1 MTAKSSVRAN
11 AAAPPGNGA
20 GAREPRKKVK
30 TLEQLGEIAAI
41 ARAAGRSVVLC
52 HGVFDL
58 VHMGHVRHLE
68 AARREGDVL
77 IITVTADAFVNKGPG
92 RPIFPELMRA
102 EMLGALEYV
111 DWVGVNHSP
120 SAETVLQVVRPNIY
134 VKGSDYENSEDDITG
149 KITQEKDT
157 VEKLGGRL
165 VFTKDITF
173 SSSSL
178 INKYLNVYDPPLRDF
193 LDRVRDRGGLRDLL
207 NLIDAVKDYRVVL
220 VGDTIIDEYQYV
232 RPMGKAAK
240 ENIIASQFE
249 SREVFAGGVIAAAN
263 HVASFCRE
271 VEVVTA
277 LGALDSHED
286 LIRSHLRPNVK
297 LTTITRPDAPTVR
310 KSRFVDPS
318 YMRKLFEVYFFND
331 TPYDAET
338 QEMVAAKVAE
348 ATKSAD
354 VVIANDFGHGFISP
368 PIVSVLRNNAAFLAV
383 NAQTNAGN
391 HGFNLITKYKHADYI
406 CLDAPEARLAVA
418 DKYTDVV
425 DIVESKLSK
434 CIDCERIIITYGQ
447 HGCIVYERGN
457 GPAVRVPAFT
467 HTVIDTVGAGD
478 AFMAVT
484 APLVKAGGRM
494 EEIGLIGNAAGA
506 IKVGIVGHRQYI
518 DKVPLVKFLTA
529 ILK

>member
-1 MTAKSSVRAN
+1 MSVKSSLRAN
-11 AAAPPGNGA
+11 VFVTPVTDARVREARDKVRTLNQLAEVAAA
-20 GAREPRKKVK
+20 ARR
-30 TLEQLGEIAAI
+30 
-41 ARAAGRSVVLC
+41 AGRTVVLA

-68 AARREGDVL
+68 AAHREGEIL
-77 IITVTADAFVNKGPG
+77 IVTVTADAFVNKGPG

-111 DWVGVNHSP
+111 DWVGVNHSA
-120 SAETVLQVVRPNIY
+120 SAENVLDIVKPDVY
-134 VKGSDYENSEDDITG
+134 VKGSDYENPEDDVTG
-149 KITQEKDT
+149 QIVQEKNA
-157 VEKLGGRL
+157 VEKHGGRL

-178 INKYLNVYDPPLRDF
+178 INRYLNVYDPPLRDF
-193 LDRVRDRGGLRDLL
+193 LDRMRNGAGLNGLL
-207 NLIDAVKDYRVVL
+207 NLIEAIRDYRVVL
-220 VGDTIIDEYQYV
+220 VGDTVIDEYQYV

-249 SREVFAGGVIAAAN
+249 SSEVFSGGVIAAAN

-277 LGALDSHED
+277 LGAQDSHEA

-297 LTTITRPDAPTVR
+297 LTAIIRPDAPTVR

-318 YMRKLFEVYFFND
+318 YLRKLFEVYFFND
-331 TPYDAET
+331 TPFDAET
-338 QEMVAAKVAE
+338 ENLVATKVAAA
-348 ATKSAD
+348 ATNAD
-354 VVIANDFGHGFISP
+354 VVIATDFGHGLISP
-368 PIVSVLRNNAAFLAV
+368 RIVPVLRDNASFLAV

-391 HGFNLITKYKHADYI
+391 QGFNLITKYKHADYI

-418 DKYTDVV
+418 DKYTEIVEL
-425 DIVESKLSK
+425 VESKLAERV
-434 CIDCERIIITYGQ
+434 DCDRIIITHGQ
-447 HGCIVYERGN
+447 HGCIIFERNN

-467 HTVIDTVGAGD
+467 NTVVDTVGAGD
-478 AFMAVT
+478 AFLAVT
-484 APLVKAGGRM
+484 APLVKAGGGM
-494 EEIGLIGNAAGA
+494 EEIGFIGNAVGA
-506 IKVGIVGHRQYI
+506 IKVGIVGHRRYV
-518 DKVPLVKFLTA
+518 DKIPLVKFLTA

>member
-1 MTAKSSVRAN
+1 MRAKTSLRAN
-11 AAAPPGNGA
+11 AASPPGSDGR
-20 GAREPRKKVK
+20 ARPARDKVK

-41 ARAAGRSVVLC
+41 ARAAGRSVVLA

-68 AARREGDVL
+68 AARREGDML
-77 IITVTADAFVNKGPG
+77 IVTVTADVFVNKGPG

-111 DWVGVNHSP
+111 DWVGVNHAP
-120 SAETVLQVVRPNIY
+120 SAESVLEAVKPSIY
-134 VKGSDYENSEDDITG
+134 VKGSDYENPEDDITG
-149 KITQEKDT
+149 RIVKERDI
-157 VEKLGGRL
+157 VEKHGGRL
-165 VFTKDITF
+165 IFTKDITF

-193 LDRVRDRGGLRDLL
+193 LDRMRSDGGLSGLL
-207 NLIDAVKDYRVVL
+207 NLIETVKDYRVVL

-249 SREVFAGGVIAAAN
+249 SREVFSGGVIAAAN

-277 LGALDSHED
+277 LGVQDSHEE

-297 LTTITRPDAPTVR
+297 LTVIMREDAPTVR

-331 TPYDAET
+331 TPFDAET
-338 QEMVAAKVAE
+338 QELVAAEVAR

-368 PIVSVLRNNAAFLAV
+368 HIVSVLRENASFLAV

-391 HGFNLITKYKHADYI
+391 QGFNLITKYTHADYI

-418 DKYTDVV
+418 DKYTDIV
-425 DIVESKLSK
+425 DMVESKLSQ
-434 CIDCERIIITYGQ
+434 CIDCERIIITHGL
-447 HGCIVYERGN
+447 HGCIVFERGN

-467 HTVIDTVGAGD
+467 NTVIDTVAAGD
-478 AFMAVT
+478 AFLAVT
-484 APLVKAGGRM
+484 APLVKAGGSMR
-494 EEIGLIGNAAGA
+494 EIGFIGNAAGA
-506 IKVGIVGHRQYI
+506 IKVGIVGHRQYV